1 MARLS
6 ARLTYANV
14 VASLALFV
22 ALGGSGYAA
31 VKVSKNSVGSK
42 QIKNGQVKNADLA
55 KNAVTSSKV
64 KDGSLL
70 SADFKPGQLLAGA
83 TGATGPKGDTGPQ
96 GPQGAD
102 GSKLQAA
109 NIRTVVG
116 PTTTVPAAT
125 SGSDPGAADAFA
137 SCAAGETVIAGGFT
151 RFDVK
156 NAFAAISTPDPNS
169 AGRWFVRIAN
179 YSTSTLVHVQAT
191 AICVKTV

>member
-31 VKVSKNSVGSK
+31 VKLSKNSVGSK

-70 SADFKPGQLLAGA
+70 SADFKHGQLLAGA
-83 TGATGPKGDTGPQ
+83 PGATGPKGDTGRQ

-102 GSKLQAA
+102 GSRLQAT

-116 PTTTVPAAT
+116 PSTTVPADN
-125 SGSDPGAADAFA
+125 GSIAGAADAFA

-169 AGRWFVRIAN
+169 AGRWFVRIVN
-179 YSTSTLVHVQAT
+179 YSGASLNVQAT